1 MLSFVLRRVNK
12 YLTSRADRSV
22 RQDFYYSKIYFKR
35 ITIFYNIFAA
45 KKRDALIST
54 TSESISPLGLK
65 FGSTYKQAV
74 KQFTKPSFLYDN
86 GKKNNNHK
94 AVLIRHTIS
103 NIKLLVQ
110 LQFFNDKLFFIGLD
124 VSRSIN
130 KEEEKSQII
139 NTVIQKYLNK
149 PFQMGDEYPIIEDKA
164 VNFII
169 INDDINFSICY
180 LDGNMPHVRKYI
192 MEHAQVSLKDQ
203 SKDKESLFYAF

>member
-12 YLTSRADRSV
+12 YLASRADRSV

-35 ITIFYNIFAA
+35 ITIFYNIFTA
-45 KKRDALIST
+45 KKKDALIST
-54 TSESISPLGLK
+54 TSESINPLGLK
-65 FGSTYKQAV
+65 FGITYKQAV
-74 KQFTKPSFLYDN
+74 KQFNKPSFVYDN
-86 GKKNNNHK
+86 EKKDKNHK
-94 AVLIRHTIS
+94 AVLIRHSIN

-130 KEEEKSQII
+130 KEEEKSQVI

-149 PFQMGDEYPIIEDKA
+149 PFKTGDEYPIIEDQA
-164 VNFII
+164 GNFII

-192 MEHAQVSLKDQ
+192 MEHAQSSLKQ
-203 SKDKESLFYAF
+203 PSKDKESLFYAF